1 MNANAFANR
10 LDQTP
15 QATRHRRVPSKC
27 ISKQRHARD
36 PLSSLPS
43 SPLQRHRQP
52 VKPMQHTSPERLN
65 KRHSKRGPIQQA
77 SSLRRV
83 LDDDEDANTVLW
95 LGSRRRP
102 KTFSSDSHQP
112 VFVATLFT
120 LHADILLG
128 SPLEGNSSPWPE
140 LHPVRLSNMMKR
152 IWVDRTHRL
161 GSTTTVDLVPTVDE
175 ARKASSQNTYRN
187 ELTTHIAL

>member
-1 MNANAFANR
+1 MPKLILNANAFANR

-15 QATRHRRVPSKC
+15 QATGHRRVPSKC

-36 PLSSLPS
+36 PSSSLPS
-43 SPLQRHRQP
+43 SPLQRR
-52 VKPMQHTSPERLN
+52 
-65 KRHSKRGPIQQA
+65 RHSVKPIQQA
-77 SSLRRV
+77 SLSRRN
-83 LDDDEDANTVLW
+83 LDDDEDGNTVLW